1 VWFDPRER
9 RLNVSWLSRLFELRK
24 DELDE
29 EIRAHLAL
37 DVAYRMSRGDSRLQA
52 EAAAAKEFGNAAL
65 VRDVTHGFW
74 RWRRLERFAA
84 DLRYAL
90 RVLRRSSG
98 FSITV
103 IATLAVGVG
112 AACAMFTVVDGVLLR
127 PLPFKDP
134 GSLVQIRESGKRGP
148 LGSGSP
154 YLDIEQWRERS
165 HAFSQIAYYRNDTR
179 RASFLEGTAG
189 TMHVGSASVSAN
201 LFDLLG
207 VHPVLGRGFWPR
219 DAGDSVTPGDEH
231 SLLLSDAVWRT
242 NYSGDHEIVGKT
254 VELNGEHFRVLG
266 VMPRGFTFPY
276 TGSNSNGMPLVWK
289 PLVLKDADASRS
301 HNGAPSYIALGR
313 LRGGFTLAAAEAELK
328 VFQPD
333 VVKSYTDAADR
344 EDAYSISL
352 QSYTESLVH
361 GDMRKALFALM
372 GASALLWLIACL
384 NVTSL
389 MWARA
394 TTRRRELAVRS
405 ALGASRWQI
414 VEYLLI
420 EGVLLSG
427 FASLLGLGLAA
438 GILKLFEREIETQF
452 SIHQSLTPNLPV
464 LGALLALTIAGALL
478 ISAWPAIGA
487 ARASIDATLRQGSP
501 QQGVGSSHARMR
513 VMLVV
518 AEIAISLTLLV
529 GCGLLL
535 RTIYALKH
543 VPLGFRTEHIVV
555 ANMTIPAYKF
565 AGRDMTTALYQPLVD
580 RVKRLPGV
588 ESATLLTDVPLGKT
602 FQMIF
607 TFAPEGN
614 SADAIRRRAMQAQ
627 FRAVGP
633 EMQQVFGFQMLRGR
647 FFNEGD
653 TPASQAV
660 VVVNRAF
667 VKAYF
672 GDDRD
677 PGKILGESLIGFGKS
692 RRSVVVG
699 VLDDERQVSVA
710 ESSQPE
716 MEVCI
721 PQITPESMFYKA
733 AEGMSMDLAVR
744 TQQSPSLVTPEL
756 REALR
761 AASSDLAASTFSTME
776 QVVED
781 SFGSQNL
788 AAHLL
793 EIFGGSA
800 LLLCLAGVYGLLSY
814 LVAQRRQEIGL
825 RIALGAQQ
833 WNVMSLVLRQAGWML
848 ISWLAIGLGMAY
860 LGAMGLRTLLYG
872 VKAGDP
878 WTICVVTLAMLLGG
892 LAASLLPAL
901 RAARV
906 DPMEAL
912 RTE

>member
-1 VWFDPRER
+1 
-9 RLNVSWLSRLFELRK
+9 VSWLSQLFERRK

-29 EIRAHLAL
+29 EIRTHLAL
-37 DVAYRMSRGDSRLQA
+37 DIADRMDRGESRSQA
-52 EAAAAKEFGNAAL
+52 EAAAAREFGNAAL
-65 VRDVTHGFW
+65 VLDVTHEFW
-74 RWRRLERFAA
+74 RWRRLERFVAN
-84 DLRYAL
+84 LRYAL
-90 RVLRRSSG
+90 RALRRSSG

-103 IATLAVGVG
+103 IVTLAVGVG

-127 PLPFKDP
+127 PLGFKDP
-134 GSLVQIRESGKRGP
+134 ASLVEIRASGKRGH
-148 LGSGSP
+148 SSST
-154 YLDIEQWRERS
+154 YLDIDQWRQRS
-165 HAFSQIAYYRNDTR
+165 HAFSQIAYYSDDTR
-179 RASFLEGTAG
+179 RASFLESAAG
-189 TMHVGSASVSAN
+189 AIHVGSAQVSAN

-207 VHPVLGRGFWPR
+207 VHPALGRGFWPR
-219 DAGDSVTPGDEH
+219 DAGNSVAPGDEH

-242 NYSGDHEIVGKT
+242 NYGADPGILSKT
-254 VELNGEHFRVLG
+254 VQLNGERYSIIG
-266 VMPRGFTFPY
+266 VMPRGFTFPDI
-276 TGSNSNGMPLVWK
+276 GSNTKGMPLVWK
-289 PLVLKDADASRS
+289 PIVLKDVDALRT
-301 HNGAPSYIALGR
+301 HHGAPDYSALGR
-313 LRGGFTLAAAEAELK
+313 LRPGVTLAAAGKELR

-333 VVKSYTDAADR
+333 IVKSYSYAPDR
-344 EDAYSISL
+344 EDKSSISL
-352 QSYTESLVH
+352 LSYTEAIADIGV
-361 GDMRKALFALM
+361 RKALLALV
-372 GASALLWLIACL
+372 GASTLLWLIACL
-384 NVTSL
+384 NAASL

-394 TTRRRELAVRS
+394 IVRRRELAVRS

-414 VEYLLI
+414 AQSLFM
-420 EGVLLSG
+420 EGILLSG
-427 FASLLGLGLAA
+427 IASLLGFGLAM
-438 GILKLFEREIETQF
+438 GILKLFTHSLEMQF
-452 SIHQSLTPNLPV
+452 AIHQSLALNLPV
-464 LGALLALTIAGALL
+464 FGAMLALTIAGALL
-478 ISAWPAIGA
+478 ISAWPAVAG
-487 ARASIDATLRQGSP
+487 ARASIESTLRQGSP
-501 QQGVGSSHARMR
+501 QQGMGRANHR
-513 VMLVV
+513 VRAVLVV
-518 AEIAISLTLLV
+518 TEIALSLTLLV
-529 GCGLLL
+529 GYGLLL

-555 ANMTIPAYKF
+555 ANMTIPSYKF

-607 TFAPEGN
+607 TFGNEGN
-614 SADAIRRRAMQAQ
+614 SADAIRRNAMQSQ

-653 TPASQAV
+653 TPTSQAA

-677 PGKILGESLIGFGKS
+677 PGKILGEDLIGFGKS
-692 RRSVVVG
+692 RHSVVIG

-716 MEVCI
+716 IEVCI

-744 TQQSPSLVTPEL
+744 TQRSISLVTPEL
-756 REALR
+756 RDAMR
-761 AASSDLAASTFSTME
+761 TASPDLSASTFSTMD

-800 LLLCLAGVYGLLSY
+800 LLLCLVGIYGLLSY

-833 WNVMSLVLRQAGWML
+833 WNVMSLILRQAGWML
-848 ISWLAIGLGMAY
+848 LAGLGIGLGMAY
-860 LGAMGLRTLLYG
+860 LGTRGLQTLLYG
-872 VKAGDP
+872 VKADDP
-878 WTICVVTLAMLLGG
+878 WTAGAVTVVLLVGG
-892 LAASLLPAL
+892 LAASLVPAL

-906 DPMEAL
+906 DPTEAL
-912 RTE
+912 RAE

>member
-1 VWFDPRER
+1 
-9 RLNVSWLSRLFELRK
+9 VSLLSRLFERRK
-24 DELDE
+24 DELAE
-29 EIRAHLAL
+29 EIRTHIAL
-37 DVAYRMSRGDSRLQA
+37 DVSDRMNRGESRSKA
-52 EAAAAKEFGNAAL
+52 EAAAAREFGNAAL
-65 VRDVTHGFW
+65 VQNVTHEFW
-74 RWRRLERFAA
+74 RWKRLERFAA
-84 DLRYAL
+84 NLRYAL
-90 RVLRRSSG
+90 RTLRRSSG

-112 AACAMFTVVDGVLLR
+112 ATSAMFTVVDGVLLR
-127 PLPFKDP
+127 PLPFKAP
-134 GSLVQIRESGKRGP
+134 ASLVVIREAGKRGP
-148 LGSGSP
+148 LGYGSP
-154 YLDIEQWRERS
+154 YLDIEQWRQRS
-165 HAFSQIAYYRNDTR
+165 RAFSQIAFYSNNTR
-179 RASFLEGTAG
+179 RASFLEGAAG
-189 TMHVGSASVSAN
+189 AMHVSSASVSAD

-207 VHPVLGRGFWPR
+207 AHPALGRDFAPR
-219 DAGDSVTPGDEH
+219 DAGGSVTGDDKH
-231 SLLLSDAVWRT
+231 SILLSDTVWRT
-242 NYSGDHEIVGKT
+242 NYGADPGILGKT
-254 VELNGEHFRVLG
+254 VELDGEHFSVIG
-266 VMPRGFTFPY
+266 VMPRGFTFPF
-276 TGSNSNGMPLVWK
+276 TGSNFNGMPLVWK
-289 PLVLKDADASRS
+289 PLVLQDEDALRT
-301 HNGAPSYIALGR
+301 HNGAPSYEALGR
-313 LRGGFTLAAAEAELK
+313 LRAGVTLAAAEAELK
-328 VFQPD
+328 AFQPD
-333 VVKSYTDAADR
+333 IVKPYTDAADR
-344 EDAYSISL
+344 EDADSISL
-352 QSYTESLVH
+352 RSYTESLVN
-361 GDMRKALFALM
+361 GDVRKALFALM

-394 TTRRRELAVRS
+394 TARERELAVRG

-414 VEYLLI
+414 VEYLLM
-420 EGVLLSG
+420 EGILLSG
-427 FASLLGLGLAA
+427 CASLLGLGLAA
-438 GILKLFEREIETQF
+438 GMLKLFEHGLETQF

-464 LGALLALTIAGALL
+464 LAVLLALTIAGALL
-478 ISAWPAIGA
+478 ISAWPAFAA

-501 QQGVGSSHARMR
+501 QQGMGRAHHRLRAV
-513 VMLVV
+513 LVV
-518 AEIAISLTLLV
+518 TEIALSLTLLV

-543 VPLGFRTEHIVV
+543 VRLGFRTEHIVV
-555 ANMTIPAYKF
+555 ANMTIPSYQF
-565 AGRDMTTALYQPLVD
+565 AGRNMTTALYQPLVD

-588 ESATLLTDVPLGKT
+588 ESATLLTEVPLGKT

-614 SADAIRRRAMQAQ
+614 SADAVRRRALQAQ

-647 FFNEGD
+647 FFNEDD
-653 TPASQAV
+653 TPTSQAV

-677 PGKILGESLIGFGKS
+677 PGKILGESLVGFGKN

-733 AEGMSMDLAVR
+733 AEGMSMDLALR
-744 TQQSPSLVTPEL
+744 TQRSISLLTPEL
-756 REALR
+756 RDTMR
-761 AASSDLAASTFSTME
+761 TASPDLSASTFSTMD

-800 LLLCLAGVYGLLSY
+800 LLLCLAGIYGLLSY

-833 WNVMSLVLRQAGWML
+833 WNVMSLILQQAGWML
-848 ISWLAIGLGMAY
+848 VAGLGIGLASAY
-860 LGAMGLRTLLYG
+860 LGTKGLQTLLYG
-872 VKAGDP
+872 VKTDDLWTAGA
-878 WTICVVTLAMLLGG
+878 VTLLLLVGG
-892 LAASLLPAL
+892 LLAALVPAR

-906 DPMEAL
+906 DPMDAL
-912 RTE
+912 RAE